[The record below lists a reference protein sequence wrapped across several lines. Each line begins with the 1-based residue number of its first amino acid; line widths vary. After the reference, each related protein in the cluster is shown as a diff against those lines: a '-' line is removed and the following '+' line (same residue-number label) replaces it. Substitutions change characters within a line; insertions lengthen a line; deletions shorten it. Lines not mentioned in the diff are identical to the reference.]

1 MPGRYNN
8 NKLSDLLLFCSLL
21 QEVMD
26 LSSREFLW
34 YMSDDG
40 VQPMRSIL
48 TGCVE
53 LAEKLFKCYDLL
65 IVKTQSGN
73 RIV

>member
-1 MPGRYNN
+1 MPGCYIN

-40 VQPMRSIL
+40 VQPMRTIL
-48 TGCVE
+48 TGRVE
-53 LAEKLFKCYDLL
+53 FAEKLLKGYDLL
-65 IVKTQSGN
+65 IVKTQPGN